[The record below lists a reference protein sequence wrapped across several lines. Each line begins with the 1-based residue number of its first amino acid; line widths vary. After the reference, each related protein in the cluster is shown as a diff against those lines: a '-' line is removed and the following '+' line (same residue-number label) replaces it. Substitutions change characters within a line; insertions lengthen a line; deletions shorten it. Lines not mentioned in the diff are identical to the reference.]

1 MKLWKL
7 IKIESK
13 NFLKSSFFS
22 FIFLVALLMILYR
35 AIGDIPNAMSDKNI
49 LYFYFFTT
57 LISSSYATAFL
68 FLINIDRDKMNNVYH
83 RYFVLPVKPHI
94 LFAIKLSAP
103 VFSSLLISLIFSIL
117 SYQKFSMLNT
127 HLIILSILDTFIF
140 IIGIYF
146 VFFSLELMMKNLTSV
161 AVVRFLLIYLFSYT
175 PSYLLRK
182 GISINT
188 LIYTL
193 VIFSILVFVVGI
205 YLISHID
212 PEKVVLS

>member
-1 MKLWKL
+1 MKLWEL
-7 IKIESK
+7 IKIEMK
-13 NFLKSSFFS
+13 NFLKSSLFS
-22 FIFLVALLMILYR
+22 FILLVVLMIILYR
-35 AIGDIPNAMSDKNI
+35 GIGDIPKAISDKNI

-57 LISSSYATAFL
+57 LISSSYATVFL

-83 RYFVLPVKPHI
+83 RYFVLPVKPYI

-127 HLIILSILDTFIF
+127 SSIILSILDTFIF

-146 VFFSLELMMKNLTSV
+146 VFFSLELMTKNLTFV
-161 AVVRFLLIYLFSYT
+161 TVVKFLLIYLFSYT

-182 GISINT
+182 GISVNT

>member
-1 MKLWKL
+1 
-7 IKIESK
+7 
-13 NFLKSSFFS
+13 
-22 FIFLVALLMILYR
+22 MILYR
-35 AIGDIPNAMSDKNI
+35 AIGDIPKAISDKNI

-117 SYQKFSMLNT
+117 IYQKFSMLNT
-127 HLIILSILDTFIF
+127 PSIILLILDTFIF

-146 VFFSLELMMKNLTSV
+146 VFFSIELMTKNLNFVTV
-161 AVVRFLLIYLFSYT
+161 AKFLLIYLFSYT

-182 GISINT
+182 GISVNT

>member
-1 MKLWKL
+1 MKLWEL

-83 RYFVLPVKPHI
+83 GYFVLPVKPHI

-103 VFSSLLISLIFSIL
+103 VFSSILISLIFSIL

-127 HLIILSILDTFIF
+127 PSIILLILDTFIF

-146 VFFSLELMMKNLTSV
+146 VFFSIELMIKNLTSV
-161 AVVRFLLIYLFSYT
+161 TVVKFLLIYLFSYT

-182 GISINT
+182 GISVNT

-205 YLISHID
+205 YLISHIN